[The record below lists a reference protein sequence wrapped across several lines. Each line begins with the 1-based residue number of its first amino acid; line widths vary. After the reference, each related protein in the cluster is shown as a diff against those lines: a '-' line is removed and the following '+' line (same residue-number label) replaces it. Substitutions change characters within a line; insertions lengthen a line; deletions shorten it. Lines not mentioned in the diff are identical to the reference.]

1 LTRTGEA
8 ADNKPLGAHR
18 TVIADVLKLA
28 RLAPHPR
35 RATILL
41 VILGLAASFA
51 ETLGVTLILLFVYA
65 AMGQIDA
72 IAGTGGAIGGAL
84 AYVARLFDSPSQI
97 AFVVLLL
104 IALRGALAYAF
115 SLVGAAVSARLSES
129 AMNSIHKQYLSVSYD
144 FIRKHDKAQLMEILG
159 TESWML
165 ATAHANLTRIIV
177 HLCSIVVFGGALLSL
192 SWQVTMIAMA
202 GFMIIFL
209 GLRRLSRPARRIGIE
224 VKRVHRDL
232 GEQMLMT
239 LDGMRTIRA
248 YGLEDVHQ
256 RRFVSFSARARDNSI
271 AQSRLSAL
279 LNPLTETSY
288 LAILC
293 VIIASGPYL
302 NTSFAAIIGCVL
314 LLYRLQPHIW
324 GIESAMLQ
332 LMQVEPQLRS
342 VHSMLET
349 KDKHYPIAGNVAF
362 TQMREGISFDDVSF
376 GYRDNQ
382 LPVLSNVSFEIPAGK
397 VTALVGASGAGKTTI
412 VNLLLRLYRPD
423 LGDIKVDG
431 TDLDELSRR
440 DWLGQLAVAGQDVE
454 LVEGTV
460 ADNIRM
466 ARGDATLEEVI
477 EAAGIAG
484 VHEFVAPLEDGYD
497 SWIGQEGLNFSGGQ
511 RQRLGLARAI
521 LRNPQLLILDEAMS
535 ALDRDLED
543 RIRAAL
549 DKRFKGR
556 TLLLITHRVETVLSA
571 DHIVCISN
579 GRIVSSGLPQ
589 TIMNDPASPL
599 ARYQQP
605 GDKPSFGGRQA

>member
-1 LTRTGEA
+1 MP
-8 ADNKPLGAHR
+8 DDKPSNARR
-18 TVIADVLKLA
+18 TVIADVLQLV

-35 RATILL
+35 RATVLL
-41 VILGLAASFA
+41 VILGLATSFA

-65 AMGQIDA
+65 AMGQVEA
-72 IAGTGGAIGGAL
+72 IASAGGAL
-84 AYVARLFDSPSQI
+84 GGALSFAARLFGSPSQI

-115 SLVGAAVSARLSES
+115 SLVSASVSALISEI

-144 FIRKHDKAQLMEILG
+144 FIRKHDKAQLMETLG

-165 ATAHANLTRIIV
+165 AAAHANLTKIIV
-177 HLCSIVVFGGALLSL
+177 HLCSILVFGSFLLAL
-192 SWQVTMIAMA
+192 SWQVTMIAVM
-202 GFMIIFL
+202 GFGFIFF
-209 GLRRLSRPARRIGIE
+209 GLRRLSHRARSIGKE
-224 VKRVHRDL
+224 VKNVHRDL

-256 RRFVSFSARARDNSI
+256 RRFVSYSARARDNSI

-293 VIIASGPYL
+293 VIIAAGPYL
-302 NTSFAAIIGCVL
+302 NASFAAIIGCVL

-324 GIESAMLQ
+324 GLESAMLQ

-349 KDKHYPIAGNVAF
+349 DDKHYPA
-362 TQMREGISFDDVSF
+362 EGTVPFSHMNKGILFDRVSF

-382 LPVLSNVSFEIPAGK
+382 LPVLSDVSFEIPAGK
-397 VTALVGASGAGKTTI
+397 ITALVGASGAGKTTI
-412 VNLLLRLYRPD
+412 VNLLLRLYSPD
-423 LGDIKVDG
+423 LGAIRVDG
-431 TDLDELSRR
+431 MDLETLSRR
-440 DWLGQLAVAGQDVE
+440 DWLSQLAVAGQDVE

-466 ARGDATLEEVI
+466 ARGDATLAEVI
-477 EAAGIAG
+477 EAAKIAG
-484 VHEFVAPLEDGYD
+484 VEEFVASLEDGYD
-497 SWIGQEGLNFSGGQ
+497 SWIGQEGLDFSGGQ

-521 LRNPQLLILDEAMS
+521 LRNPQVLILDEAMS

-543 RIRAAL
+543 RIRSAL
-549 DKRFKGR
+549 EFGLKGR
-556 TLLLITHRVETVLSA
+556 TLLIITHRVETVLSA
-571 DHIVCISN
+571 DHIVCIDN
-579 GRIVSSGLPQ
+579 GRIVSSGPPQ
-589 TIMNDPASPL
+589 LLLSDPTSTL
-599 ARYQQP
+599 ARFRHL
-605 GDKPSFGGRQA
+605 G